1 MSMINAPWLSQWIDG
16 ERRLAVDYQLPV
28 SHKLVADDAKE
39 HADGGHCAIL
49 FPALLDQANAANARV
64 VI

>member
-1 MSMINAPWLSQWIDG
+1 MINAPWLSQWIDG

-28 SHKLVADDAKE
+28 SHKLVADDAEK
-39 HADGGHCAIL
+39 HADGGHSSDLRSL
-49 FPALLDQANAANARV
+49 FDQANAANARA